1 MTGFPLSVSREMA
14 VTPAQVFSA
23 WQSGENLRQ
32 WWCPKPW
39 ETVEATVD
47 LRTNGGIA
55 ATMRGPNGEEMP
67 HRSVFLDVVQ
77 ERRIVFTDAFVAPWV
92 PSQAAFISATIE
104 IEPRGE
110 GSHVTVTVQHWSDAD
125 QQRHNGYGFE
135 AAWTA
140 VLAQMEQTA
149 LQNNTKIAPR
159 QSLVTRDEGMHA
171 AHELSFTRIV
181 KAPRAKVFRCW
192 TEPELILPWFCPKP
206 WRVVEAR
213 VDLKAGGEF
222 YTKMRGPN
230 GEEPSGE
237 PGIFLEVIKDRKIV
251 FTDMFKPG
259 WVPAGGL
266 NFVAIVELDDAPGG
280 HTHYTA
286 TARHWTAE
294 ASKQHE
300 EMGFYGGW
308 NAAADQLEEFANTI

>member
-1 MTGFPLSVSREMA
+1 
-14 VTPAQVFSA
+14 
-23 WQSGENLRQ
+23 
-32 WWCPKPW
+32 
-39 ETVEATVD
+39 
-47 LRTNGGIA
+47 
-55 ATMRGPNGEEMP
+55 MRGPNGEEML
-67 HRSVFLDVVQ
+67 HQSVFLEVGP
-77 ERRIVFTDAFVAPWV
+77 ERRIIFTDAFVAPWV
-92 PSQAAFISATIE
+92 PSGSAFITATVDIQPWE
-104 IEPRGE
+104 A
-110 GSHVTVTVQHWSDAD
+110 GSDVTVTVTHWSDAD
-125 QQRHNGYGFE
+125 RERHQGYGFE
-135 AAWTA
+135 AAWQG

-149 LQNNTKIAPR
+149 LRSDGINGSSPTASSKG
-159 QSLVTRDEGMHA
+159 TDMHV

-266 NFVAIVELDDAPGG
+266 NFVAIVELDDAPDG
-280 HTHYTA
+280 HTQYTA

-300 EMGFYGGW
+300 DMGFYGGW